1 MTNLLLFSR
10 SKLIEEEENPSM
22 KLSRRDLLK
31 FAGISAAAAAV
42 SGCTAAAGAAPSA
55 KGSAASGK
63 LLGKHQVVIIGGG
76 WGGLTVAKELKKID
90 PKFDVA
96 IIEKNDSFMSCPFS
110 NCNLG
115 GIEGVNLNVLTH
127 DYAQAI
133 EKNGYGM
140 LHAEVTGIDR
150 EAKVVHTTKGGVGY
164 DILVLAPGIDYN
176 YKGQFPAWSDAK
188 IAKAKRVAPAAL
200 IPGGEHI
207 ALDRLVKNM
216 EGGDVVIT
224 VPAGKYR
231 CPPAPFE
238 RASMIANYMQNEGI
252 EGKVIILNETA
263 AIAKGAAFKEAWAE
277 VNKGNVEHRD
287 NCKIVDVDFD
297 KKEITYVQTVF
308 KDKDDTEGVKTTHT
322 IKYGIFNLIPHNM
335 SNPVIEMAGVATTP
349 DGFKKVKMAST
360 PEKPVSFQTATDKN
374 VFAVGDV
381 VGHAIPPSGQSAI
394 WSGKECAKEIAHI
407 LHGKSYSV
415 ASALPYK
422 SANVCYSM
430 VNGNP
435 EEAIMVNHEFMVSGP
450 VIGSKGSVPKDEK
463 TGKFRTSGLAK
474 ATRDW
479 YKGAMRDLFN

>member
-1 MTNLLLFSR
+1 MN
-10 SKLIEEEENPSM
+10 I
-22 KLSRRDLLK
+22 SRRDLLK
-31 FAGISAAAAAV
+31 FAGLSAAAAAV
-42 SGCTAAAGAAPSA
+42 TGCTTATGAAPGA
-55 KGSAASGK
+55 QGTAGK
-63 LLGKHQVVIIGGG
+63 MLGKHQVVIIGGG

-115 GIEGVNLNVLTH
+115 GIKGVSLSTLTH
-127 DYAQAI
+127 DYSQAV

-140 LHAEVTGIDR
+140 LTAVVTGIDR
-150 EAKVVHTTKGGVGY
+150 ANKVVHTSKGGVGY

-200 IPGGEHI
+200 VPGGEHV

-216 EGGDVVIT
+216 EDGDVIIT
-224 VPAGKYR
+224 VPKGKYR

-238 RASMIANYMQNEGI
+238 RASMIANHMKKEGLN
-252 EGKVIILNETA
+252 GKVIILNETA
-263 AIAKGAAFKEAWAE
+263 EIAKGAAFKESWKE
-277 VNKGNVEHRD
+277 INNGMVEHRD
-287 NCKIVDVDFD
+287 NCRIVDVDFD
-297 KKEITYVQTVF
+297 KKEITYEQTAF
-308 KDKDDTEGVKTTHT
+308 KDKEDTVGVKTTQT
-322 IKYGIFNLIPHNM
+322 ISYGIFNFIPHNM
-335 SNPVIEMAGVATTP
+335 SNPVIEMAGVAVTP
-349 DGFKKVKMAST
+349 DGFKKVKMATS
-360 PEKPVSFQTATDKN
+360 PEKPVSFATATDAS
-374 VFAVGDV
+374 VYAVGDV

-394 WSGKECAKEIAHI
+394 WSGKECAKEIAHV

-430 VNGNP
+430 VGENP
-435 EEAIMVNHEFMVSGP
+435 EEAIMVNHEFMVAGP
-450 VIGSKGSVPKDEK
+450 VIGSKGSVPKDEAS
-463 TGKFRTSGLAK
+463 GKFRTTGLAK
-474 ATRDW
+474 ATHDW

>member
-1 MTNLLLFSR
+1 MN
-10 SKLIEEEENPSM
+10 I
-22 KLSRRDLLK
+22 SRRDLFK
-31 FAGISAAAAAV
+31 FAGISVAAAAV
-42 SGCTAAAGAAPSA
+42 SGCTAATGAAPGAQNATS
-55 KGSAASGK
+55 KM
-63 LLGKHQVVIIGGG
+63 LGKHQVVIIGGG

-90 PKFDVA
+90 PNFDVA

-115 GIEGVNLNVLTH
+115 GIKGVSLSTLTY
-127 DYAQAI
+127 DYSQAV

-140 LHAEVTGIDR
+140 LTAVVTGIDR
-150 EAKVVHTTKGGVGY
+150 ENKVVYTSKGGVGY

-176 YKGQFPAWSDAK
+176 YKGQFPKWDAAK
-188 IAKAKRVAPAAL
+188 IAKARRVAPAAL
-200 IPGGEHI
+200 VPGGEHV
-207 ALDRLVKNM
+207 ALDRMVKNM
-216 EGGDVVIT
+216 EEGDVVIT

-238 RASMIANYMQNEGI
+238 RASMIANYMKNEGLK
-252 EGKVIILNETA
+252 GKVIILNETA
-263 AIAKGAAFKEAWAE
+263 EVAKGAAFKETWKDLYAG
-277 VNKGNVEHRD
+277 VVEHQD

-308 KDKDDTEGVKTTHT
+308 ANKDDVEGVKTTKT
-322 IKYGIFNLIPHNM
+322 LKYGIFNLIPHNM

-349 DGFKKVKMAST
+349 DGFKKVKMATS
-360 PEKPVSFQTATDKN
+360 PEKPVSFATATDAN

-394 WSGKECAKEIAHI
+394 WSGKECAKEIAHK

-435 EEAIMVNHEFMVSGP
+435 EEAIMVNHEFMVQGP
-450 VIGSKGSVPKDEK
+450 VIGSKGSVPKGDEA
-463 TGKFRTSGLAK
+463 GNKFRSTGLGK

-479 YKGAMRDLFN
+479 YKGAMRDLFS

>member
-1 MTNLLLFSR
+1 MN
-10 SKLIEEEENPSM
+10 I
-22 KLSRRDLLK
+22 SRRDLLK
-31 FAGISAAAAAV
+31 FAGLSAAAAAV
-42 SGCTAAAGAAPSA
+42 TGCTAAAGAAPSA
-55 KGSAASGK
+55 QGGSSK
-63 LLGKHQVVIIGGG
+63 MLGKHQVVVIGGG

-115 GIEGVNLNVLTH
+115 GIKGVSLSTLTH
-127 DYAQAI
+127 DYSQAV

-140 LHAEVTGIDR
+140 LTAVVTGIDR
-150 EAKVVHTTKGGVGY
+150 AAKIVHTSKGSVGY

-176 YKGQFPAWSDAK
+176 YKSSFPTWDDAK

-200 IPGGEHI
+200 VPGGEHV
-207 ALDRLVKNM
+207 ALDRLVKTM
-216 EGGDVVIT
+216 EEGDVVIT

-238 RASMIANYMQNEGI
+238 RASMIAQHMKNEGLS
-252 EGKVIILNETA
+252 GKVIILNETA
-263 AIAKGAAFKEAWAE
+263 EVAKGAAFKETWKDLNPG
-277 VNKGNVEHRD
+277 VVEHHD

-308 KDKDDTEGVKTTHT
+308 KDKEDTEGTKTTKT
-322 IKYGIFNLIPHNM
+322 IKYGVFNLIPHNM
-335 SNPVIEMAGVATTP
+335 SNPVIEMAGVETTK
-349 DGFKKVKMAST
+349 DSFKKVKMATS
-360 PEKPVSFQTATDKN
+360 PEKPVSFATATDKN

-381 VGHAIPPSGQSAI
+381 VGHSIPPSGQSAI

-450 VIGSKGSVPKDEK
+450 VIGSKGSVPKGDEAAN
-463 TGKFRTSGLAK
+463 KFRSTGLGK

-479 YKGAMRDLFN
+479 YKGAMRDLFS

>member
-1 MTNLLLFSR
+1 
-10 SKLIEEEENPSM
+10 M

-42 SGCTAAAGAAPSA
+42 SGCATTAGATPAAQS
-55 KGSAASGK
+55 GASGK
-63 LLGKHQVVIIGGG
+63 MLGKHQVVIIGGG

-90 PKFDVA
+90 PKFDIA

-115 GIEGVNLNVLTH
+115 GIEGVNLNVLMH
-127 DYAQAI
+127 DYSKAVD
-133 EKNGYGM
+133 NFGYGM
-140 LHAEVTGIDR
+140 LQAEVTGIDR
-150 EAKVVHTTKGGVGY
+150 AAKVVHTAKGSVGY

-176 YKGQFPAWSDAK
+176 YKSSLPTWDAAK
-188 IAKAKRVAPAAL
+188 IAKAKRQAPAAL
-200 IPGGEHI
+200 VPGGEHV
-207 ALDRLVKNM
+207 ALDRMVKNM
-216 EGGDVVIT
+216 EEGDFVIT

-238 RASMIANYMQNEGI
+238 RASMVANHMKNEGL

-263 AIAKGAAFKEAWAE
+263 EIAKGAAFKEAWKE
-277 VNKGNVEHRD
+277 VNNGMVEHSD
-287 NCKIVDVDFD
+287 HCKIVDVDFD
-297 KKEITYVQTVF
+297 KKEITYVQTTF
-308 KDKDDTEGVKTTHT
+308 KDKDDTEGTKATHT
-322 IKYGIFNLIPHNM
+322 IKYGVFNLIPHNM

-349 DGFKKVKMAST
+349 DSFKKVKMAST
-360 PEKPVSFQTATDKN
+360 AEKPVSFQTATDEN

-381 VGHAIPPSGQSAI
+381 VGHGIPPSGQSAI
-394 WSGKECAKEIAHI
+394 WSGKECAKEIAHK

-430 VNGNP
+430 VGSNP
-435 EEAIMVNHEFMVSGP
+435 EEAIMVNHEFVVQGP
-450 VIGSKGSVPKDEK
+450 VIFGKGSVPKDEK
-463 TGKFRTSGLAK
+463 TGKFRTTGLAK

-479 YKGAMRDLFN
+479 YKGAMRDLFG

>member
-1 MTNLLLFSR
+1 MN
-10 SKLIEEEENPSM
+10 M
-22 KLSRRDLLK
+22 SRRDLFKL
-31 FAGISAAAAAV
+31 AGISAAAAAV
-42 SGCTAAAGAAPSA
+42 TGCSATTTAATPTAATLNSA
-55 KGSAASGK
+55 NKM
-63 LLGKHQVVIIGGG
+63 LGRHQVLIIGGG

-115 GIEGVNLNVLTH
+115 GIEGVNLGMLVH
-127 DYAQAI
+127 DYDQAV

-140 LHAEVTGIDR
+140 LTAAVTGIDR
-150 EAKVVHTTKGGVGY
+150 TAKVVHTSKGSVGY
-164 DILVLAPGIDYN
+164 DILVIATGIDYN
-176 YKGQFPAWSDAK
+176 YKGQFPTWDAAK
-188 IAKAKRVAPAAL
+188 IAKAKRLAPAAL

-207 ALDRLVKNM
+207 ALDRMVKNM
-216 EGGDVVIT
+216 EDGEDVVIT

-238 RASMIANYMQNEGI
+238 RASMIANYMKKEGI
-252 EGKVIILNETA
+252 KGKVIILNETA
-263 AIAKGAAFKEAWAE
+263 EIAKGAAFKESWKEINAG
-277 VNKGNVEHRD
+277 VVEHND

-308 KDKDDTEGVKTTHT
+308 ANKEDTDGVKTTKT
-322 IKYGIFNLIPHNM
+322 QKYGVFNLIPHNM
-335 SNPVIEMAGVATTP
+335 SNPVVEMSGVATTP
-349 DGFKKVKMAST
+349 DGFKKVKMFSDPKT
-360 PEKPVSFQTATDKN
+360 GKTVSFRTATDAS
-374 VFAVGDV
+374 VYAVGDI

-394 WSGKECAKEIAHI
+394 WSGKECAKEIAHT
-407 LHGKSYSV
+407 LHGKNYDV

-435 EEAIMVNHEFMVSGP
+435 EEAIMVNHEFIVAGP
-450 VIGSKGSVPKDEK
+450 VIGSKGSVPKGD
-463 TGKFRTSGLAK
+463 TVNDKFRSTALGK

>member
-1 MTNLLLFSR
+1 MN
-10 SKLIEEEENPSM
+10 I
-22 KLSRRDLLK
+22 SRRDLFK
-31 FAGISAAAAAV
+31 FAGLSVAAAAV
-42 SGCTAAAGAAPSA
+42 TGCSTTAFDPLP
-55 KGSAASGK
+55 KGSSQGTSSK
-63 LLGKHQVVIIGGG
+63 MLGKHQVVIIGGG
-76 WGGLTVAKELKKID
+76 FGGLTVAKELKKID
-90 PKFDVA
+90 PSFDVA

-115 GIEGVNLNVLTH
+115 GIKGVSLSTLTH
-127 DYAQAI
+127 DYSQAI
-133 EKNGYGM
+133 ENNGYGM
-140 LHAEVTGIDR
+140 LTAVVTGIDR
-150 EAKVVHTTKGGVGY
+150 EKKVVYTSKGGVGY

-176 YKGQFPAWSDAK
+176 YKGQFPTWSDAK

-200 IPGGEHI
+200 MPGGEHV
-207 ALDRLVKNM
+207 ALDRMVKNM
-216 EGGDVVIT
+216 EDGDVVIT

-238 RASMIANYMQNEGI
+238 RASMIANYMKTEGFK
-252 EGKVIILNETA
+252 GKVIILNETA
-263 AIAKGAAFKEAWAE
+263 EVAKGAAFKETWKDLYAGI
-277 VNKGNVEHRD
+277 VDHQD

-308 KDKDDTEGVKTTHT
+308 ANKEDTEGVKTTKT
-322 IKYGIFNLIPHNM
+322 LKYGIFNFIPHNM
-335 SNPVIEMAGVATTP
+335 SSPVIEMSGVATTP
-349 DGFKKVKMAST
+349 DGFKKVKMATS
-360 PEKPVSFQTATDKN
+360 PEKPVSFQTATDAN

-394 WSGKECAKEIAHI
+394 WSGKECAKEIAHK

-435 EEAIMVNHEFMVSGP
+435 EEAIMVNHEFMVQGP
-450 VIGSKGSVPKDEK
+450 VIGSKGSVPKGDEANN
-463 TGKFRTSGLAK
+463 KFRSTGLGK